1 MIHRLF
7 AVANLPGIVA
17 VMAASNVAAFVLP
30 VPDRILAD

>member
-17 VMAASNVAAFVLP
+17 VMAALNVAAFVLP